1 MQNHS
6 GKKYFAK
13 KKFIFYNILRS
24 AIFLHQNVFAL
35 KDLNSTKQRV
45 LVLEKTM
52 ANAPKT
58 LIVIWITTKNAIN
71 LGLNDASA
79 ETVLFAKKE
88 SAQQLAAHTIHLI
101 SKLRRV
107 LKI

>member
-1 MQNHS
+1 MS
-6 GKKYFAK
+6 
-13 KKFIFYNILRS
+13 IFNNILRS

-35 KDLNSTKQRV
+35 KDLNSTKQQV
-45 LVLEKTM
+45 PVLEKTM
-52 ANAPKT
+52 ENVPKT

-71 LGLNDASA
+71 LEPNDVSA
-79 ETVLFAKKE
+79 ETVSFAKKE